1 MKIIR
6 FVFLIAVVLAILF
19 LTACAGGVGGSAT
32 TNLGG
37 GGNQPPSNPPSQ
49 PPPAPIATL
58 TSSARSI
65 FQGEF
70 FLLTWSST
78 NASSCQASGGWVGSK
93 APNGSE
99 SVTATT
105 TGEVTFSIGCSG
117 PGGTIAASV
126 LVTVNEAQPPTI
138 RISPAS
144 IDMKLGETV
153 DFIIETTGTAIPPPN
168 CSQPSVGFLQ
178 LLGSVI
184 KYSADVK
191 DPASLNTEFTCS
203 VTNFAGTASV
213 TVPISLSYPVPQVT
227 SVVEF
232 SGKVEDT
239 ALFCLRDFS
248 CFIRV
253 FKVR

>member
-6 FVFLIAVVLAILF
+6 FVFVIVVLFAVLF
-19 LTACAGGVGGSAT
+19 LNGCASGGGGGS
-32 TNLGG
+32 

-65 FQGEF
+65 FHGEF

-138 RISPAS
+138 RISPEIGRAS
-144 IDMKLGETV
+144 
-153 DFIIETTGTAIPPPN
+153 
-168 CSQPSVGFLQ
+168 C
-178 LLGSVI
+178 
-184 KYSADVK
+184 
-191 DPASLNTEFTCS
+191 
-203 VTNFAGTASV
+203 
-213 TVPISLSYPVPQVT
+213 
-227 SVVEF
+227 
-232 SGKVEDT
+232 
-239 ALFCLRDFS
+239 R
-248 CFIRV
+248 
-253 FKVR
+253 